1 MASFKERYHINSNWQ
16 YAVILLV
23 FALTGSTAAYLAK
36 PLLAWVGIT
45 RETVSVWL
53 YYIIYFV
60 GIFPVYQVLLV
71 GYGFLFG
78 QFKFFWTFE
87 KKMLRGMKL
96 GFLVDFF
103 EKK

>member
-1 MASFKERYHINSNWQ
+1 MASFKERYHITSNWQ
-16 YAVILLV
+16 YALILLV

-45 RETVSVWL
+45 RETVPVWL

-78 QFKFFWTFE
+78 QFKFFWAFE